1 MTKFFYLF
9 NDAEFEA
16 GCEFTSNF
24 ISNIY
29 SRLYLP
35 ENMII
40 DQGESFSEFIMIQ
53 EGVVSLQ
60 LRVLGHDPRSE
71 QEFFILPTFSYFGD
85 YQILFDLKS
94 QIIYKAKENKL
105 LITLCLDKE
114 KLIELMDDFP
124 EARKFYVERAWLRR
138 IEFRRR
144 QKKFI
149 KGLLELDL
157 NQYSKEKMNFNDES
171 AEVEESS
178 VGQSDD
184 DSDQSQSEM

>member
-1 MTKFFYLF
+1 MFQNFVTKFFYLF

-16 GCEFTSNF
+16 GCEFTSYF

-60 LRVLGHDPRSE
+60 LRLGPDPRSE
-71 QEFFILPTFSYFGD
+71 QEFFILPTYSYFGD

-105 LITLCLDKE
+105 LITLCLDKD
-114 KLIELMDDFP
+114 KLIQLMEDFP

-144 QKKFI
+144 
-149 KGLLELDL
+149 
-157 NQYSKEKMNFNDES
+157 
-171 AEVEESS
+171 
-178 VGQSDD
+178 
-184 DSDQSQSEM
+184 

>member
-1 MTKFFYLF
+1 VTKFFYLF

-40 DQGESFSEFIMIQ
+40 DQGESFSEFMMIQ

-60 LRVLGHDPRSE
+60 LRLGPDPRSE
-71 QEFFILPTFSYFGD
+71 QEFFILPTYSYFGD

-94 QIIYKAKENKL
+94 QIIFKAKENKL
-105 LITLCLDKE
+105 LITLCLDKN
-114 KLIELMDDFP
+114 KLI
-124 EARKFYVERAWLRR
+124 
-138 IEFRRR
+138 
-144 QKKFI
+144 
-149 KGLLELDL
+149 
-157 NQYSKEKMNFNDES
+157 
-171 AEVEESS
+171 
-178 VGQSDD
+178 
-184 DSDQSQSEM
+184 